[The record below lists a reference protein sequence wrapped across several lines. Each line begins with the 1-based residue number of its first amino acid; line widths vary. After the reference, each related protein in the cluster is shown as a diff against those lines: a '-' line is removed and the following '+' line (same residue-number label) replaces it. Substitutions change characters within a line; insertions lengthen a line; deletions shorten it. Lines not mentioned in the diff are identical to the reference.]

1 MNFINTMN
9 LLSQQA
15 KGKQIPLEAAL
26 ELIRTYL
33 TELRHHTG
41 SSVEKCPMEDRV
53 LAAANL
59 AAVSND
65 MNYIFQYHK
74 KSFTEEQDRYAQALT
89 RANGFLEN
97 HNQEMSRLQEQIQ
110 ACEAVNERLEAAVDE
125 QTRANEA
132 LEQLRRQRDAL
143 EQRLAE
149 LSPEDPESEA
159 ARLQAQIQE
168 KSETLTLRTTQFDEG
183 RQRLGALVQQIG
195 ALEIQQQS
203 QAEALAAQEARL
215 QELNALL
222 TDGESRGLDLEQQYQ
237 SLSDRLTLQT
247 TDTESK
253 KEEREA
259 LLQQLQLQ
267 QEALAEAEQKLTA
280 TREAHRDL
288 TAKEEALH
296 QQQADLAQKLA
307 QIHATCDNLS
317 LQIQAQQE
325 QLAQGQDTVEGLTRQ
340 KQELLE
346 QLQHIDAETHN
357 RQQLVTEAEQSLQQQ
372 TEALEQVNTQL
383 AAAEAQKQ
391 ALTEQE
397 AQRQLQLEQTQSQ
410 CTQLQQQLEA
420 LTGRITE
427 EQQHQEQLQQQL
439 RDSEANSEQQR
450 QSIAALERSISEEQT
465 YTAELLNRLEEL
477 EMALNAKQTDNRMF
491 LEGHVEP
498 MQQRLDEAIA
508 QEAEEQQHLQD
519 LTLEL
524 EQKESQ
530 RQTIAGESM
539 LLQSQLSK
547 KKKQL
552 EQQQAQHEELKASI
566 EAMEARLREMAN
578 AWTPLLNREKELQ
591 QRLDGKNVAQLQEE
605 INSGIQRLEA
615 ENARADEM
623 EQQLA
628 QLKPR
633 LSQLQEKVRQLAAE
647 LERSTGAEDTL
658 SQQHDAL
665 QQRLEEITS
674 PTCRQRAA
682 QLSNQLELMR
692 RIMKSLS
699 PDGKSDGIT
708 TEDLRRRM
716 DQVGLTLSQ
725 LRKAVRDYTAL
736 REQALNSSTM
746 M

>member
-1 MNFINTMN
+1 MNFNNTMN

-15 KGKQIPLEAAL
+15 KGDQIPLEAAL

-53 LAAANL
+53 RAAANL

-89 RANGFLEN
+89 RANGYLEN
-97 HNQEMSRLQEQIQ
+97 HNREMSLLQEQIQ
-110 ACEAVNERLEAAVDE
+110 SCESINAKLETAIDE
-125 QTRANEA
+125 QTHANEL
-132 LEQLRRQRDAL
+132 LEQLHQQRDEL
-143 EQRLAE
+143 EQRLAV
-149 LSPEDPESEA
+149 LCTEDPESET
-159 ARLQAQIQE
+159 ARLRAQIQE
-168 KSETLTLRTTQFDEG
+168 KSETLALRTAQFDES
-183 RQRLGALVQQIG
+183 RQRLGALVQQVG

-203 QAEALAAQEARL
+203 QTESLAAQEARL
-215 QELNALL
+215 QELNDLL
-222 TDGESRGLDLEQQYQ
+222 TEGKNRSLDLEQQYQ
-237 SLSDRLTLQT
+237 NLSDRLTLQT
-247 TDTESK
+247 TNTENR
-253 KEEREA
+253 KEEQET

-267 QEALAEAEQKLTA
+267 QQALEEAEQKLNA
-280 TREAHRDL
+280 TREVHRDL

-296 QQQADLAQKLA
+296 QQQADLAQELA
-307 QIHATCDNLS
+307 QTHATCDNLS
-317 LQIQAQQE
+317 HQIQAQQE
-325 QLAQGQDTVEGLTRQ
+325 QLAQGQDTVQSLTLQ
-340 KQELLE
+340 KQDLLE
-346 QLQHIDAETHN
+346 QLQHINAEADDQ
-357 RQQLVTEAEQSLQQQ
+357 QQLLTEAAQHLQQQ
-372 TEALEQVNTQL
+372 TEALDQAKAQL
-383 AAAEAQKQ
+383 AAAEEQKQ
-391 ALTEQE
+391 SLKEQE
-397 AQRQLQLEQTQSQ
+397 DQSQIQLAQMQAQCEDLQQQLESLTGRIIEEQQRQA
-410 CTQLQQQLEA
+410 QLQQQLD
-420 LTGRITE
+420 
-427 EQQHQEQLQQQL
+427 
-439 RDSEANSEQQR
+439 DSEMNSEQKR
-450 QSIAALERSISEEQT
+450 QSIAALEKSISEEQT

-491 LEGHVEP
+491 REGHVEP
-498 MQQRLDEAIA
+498 MQQKLDEVTA
-508 QEAEEQQHLQD
+508 QEAVERQLLQD

-524 EQKESQ
+524 EQKENE

-552 EQQQAQHEELKASI
+552 EQQQGQHEALKASI
-566 EAMEARLREMAN
+566 ETMEARLREMAN

-615 ENARADEM
+615 DNAKADEM

-628 QLKPR
+628 QLTPK
-633 LSQLQEKVRQLAAE
+633 LSQLQEKVRLLAAE
-647 LERSTGAEDTL
+647 LERSTGAEETL
-658 SQQHDAL
+658 QQQHEAL

-674 PTCRQRAA
+674 AAYRQRSTH
-682 QLSNQLELMR
+682 LSNQLDLMR
-692 RIMKSLS
+692 RIMKNLS

-716 DQVGLTLSQ
+716 DQAELTLSQ
-725 LRKAVRDYTAL
+725 LRNAVWDYTAL
-736 REQALNSSTM
+736 REQSMNSDTM

>member
-1 MNFINTMN
+1 MNFNNTMN

-15 KGKQIPLEAAL
+15 KGDQIPLEAAL

-53 LAAANL
+53 RAAANL

-89 RANGFLEN
+89 RANGYLEN
-97 HNQEMSRLQEQIQ
+97 HNREMSLLQEQIQ
-110 ACEAVNERLEAAVDE
+110 SCASINEKLETAIDE
-125 QTRANEA
+125 QNHANEL
-132 LEQLRRQRDAL
+132 LEQLRQQRDEL
-143 EQRLAE
+143 EQRLAV
-149 LSPEDPESEA
+149 LSPEDPESET
-159 ARLQAQIQE
+159 ARLRTQIQE
-168 KSETLTLRTTQFDEG
+168 KSETLALRTAQFDED

-203 QAEALAAQEARL
+203 QTESLSVQEARL
-215 QELNALL
+215 QELNTLL
-222 TDGESRGLDLEQQYQ
+222 VEGKNHGLDLEQQYQ
-237 SLSDRLTLQT
+237 SLSDRLTLQVT
-247 TDTESK
+247 NTKNK
-253 KEEREA
+253 KEEQES
-259 LLQQLQLQ
+259 LLHQLQLQ
-267 QEALAEAEQKLTA
+267 QQALEEAEQALIA
-280 TREAHRDL
+280 TREAYRDL
-288 TAKEEALH
+288 TAKEDAMR
-296 QQQADLAQKLA
+296 QQQVDLAQELA
-307 QIHATCDNLS
+307 QIHAACDTLS

-325 QLAQGQDTVEGLTRQ
+325 QLAQGQNNVQDLTQQTRELQEALQLADTET
-340 KQELLE
+340 
-346 QLQHIDAETHN
+346 DAQ
-357 RQQLVTEAEQSLQQQ
+357 QQLLSEAGLRMKQH
-372 TEALEQVNTQL
+372 TEALEQVKLQL
-383 AAAEAQKQ
+383 STVEEQNRTLA
-391 ALTEQE
+391 EQE
-397 AQRQLQLEQTQSQ
+397 AQTRALLEQQQ
-410 CTQLQQQLEA
+410 EQREHLLQQLEA
-420 LTGRITE
+420 LTGCITE
-427 EQQHQEQLQQQL
+427 EQHKQEQLQQQL
-439 RDSEANSEQQR
+439 ADSEANSEQKR
-450 QSIAALERSISEEQT
+450 QSIAALEKSIAEEQT

-491 LEGHVEP
+491 WESHVEP
-498 MQQRLDEAIA
+498 MQQKLDEAIA

-524 EQKESQ
+524 EQKENQ

-547 KKKQL
+547 KTKQL
-552 EQQQAQHEELKASI
+552 EQQQGQHEELKSSI

-615 ENARADEM
+615 DNARADEM

-633 LSQLQEKVRQLAAE
+633 LSQLQEKVKLLAAE
-647 LERSTGAEDTL
+647 LERSTGVEDTL
-658 SQQHDAL
+658 QQQHEAL
-665 QQRLEEITS
+665 QQKLEEITS
-674 PTCRQRAA
+674 AAYRQRSTH
-682 QLSNQLELMR
+682 LSNQLDLMR
-692 RIMKSLS
+692 KIMKNLS

-716 DQVGLTLSQ
+716 DQAELTLSQ
-725 LRKAVRDYTAL
+725 LRNAVRDYTAL
-736 REQALNSSTM
+736 REQSMNSDTM